1 MKMAVIGAGVV
12 GVATAYELALEGH
25 DVTVFERR
33 SAVAEEASFATAG
46 VIAPGCVGPWAASG
60 MTRTLLNHWLHRPTS
75 LSLNLPLSGGDWA
88 WLKRAN
94 HSGKSG
100 VWRSNRSRMQRLAF
114 YSRER
119 LDYLVESLSLEFEA
133 SQGLLLLLRS
143 EKEHKR
149 AQIELQQWLDAGV
162 VALDVS
168 AAQARSLE
176 PALNTE
182 TALTAA
188 IHFPNDGV
196 ANCRQFALL
205 LRRKAQLLGV
215 DFKFNTTVVSLNA
228 GRPATLLTTIEGSS
242 RVSEHVSDRVV
253 VCAGVGAA
261 PLLKPLGLVI
271 PMGTVYAHS
280 VSATIGE
287 AMNAPRSA
295 VIDERY
301 KATICRLG
309 QRIRVSGAAELGG
322 DIHVKTPA
330 SLQMLY
336 EILQDWFPGAALFSG
351 SDPRAGCN
359 LSAGVQEWKGAY
371 PVMPDGPPLIGDSGI
386 PGVWL
391 NVGHGTHGWAL
402 ACGSARALADL
413 VTGHPTHIDMEGLG
427 IDRLR

>member
-114 YSRER
+114 YSREP
-119 LDYLVESLSLEFEA
+119 LDYLVESLSLHFEA

-149 AQIELQQWLDAGV
+149 TQIELQQWLDAGV

-242 RVSEHVSDRVV
+242 RVSEHMSDRVV